1 VALVGTVDSLSIALR
16 AFKSLRV
23 QDQIREIRILVDHR
37 DVQRQINRYGEMIV
51 FGSRLVSLLHMMRSL
66 SGLRHIY
73 VSPYG
78 HACGTEQD
86 IGMALRR
93 AFEFGVE
100 GKQLLPKVQFH
111 VTSQE
116 DEKTVSV

>member
-1 VALVGTVDSLSIALR
+1 LSIALR
-16 AFKSLRV
+16 VFKSLRV
-23 QDQIREIRILVDHR
+23 QDQIREIRILVNHR
-37 DVQRQINRYGEMIV
+37 DFQRQINRYGEMIV

-66 SGLRHIY
+66 SGLRHIH
-73 VSPYG
+73 VGPYG

-86 IGMALRR
+86 IDMALRR